1 MSRIRTRRLALADWS
16 PGVAAVASRHHP
28 WGLPQRALA
37 RDHLDLG
44 ARVALAGGLQRVAGN
59 AATRQLVGL
68 VRTDRRKEPP
78 DGQREIMEAGSG
90 GTRGLTRTSYTADA
104 PLFRVEQVQ
113 QVEGGSWAVRPT
125 SVRLPS
131 LDHEVLYPAPGRHR
145 LRAYGSGSHYL
156 DVTDDWSSRIYD
168 GEGEHV
174 GDIDRA
180 WAMTWGRIAAIIN
193 DMAAGDRFTGQTAEA
208 AQQAAWAAFRR
219 RLPAPLRP
227 AGDQPTPTAQEAKWG
242 ADDEHTIFRQLMGE
256 SRRARDRSGW
266 HTPMQGL
273 KEFAGDDR
281 IDELSV
287 GSSRIGQVP
296 SRRLMQEAW
305 ARITRG

>member
-1 MSRIRTRRLALADWS
+1 VSRVRVRRLAAPERLAPGS
-16 PGVAAVASRHHP
+16 PVASRREA
-28 WGLPQRALA
+28 WGVPPRAMA
-37 RDHLDLG
+37 GDRLDLG
-44 ARVALAGGLQRVAGN
+44 ARIGLASDLQRAAGN
-59 AATRQLVGL
+59 AATRRLIGV

-90 GTRGLTRTSYTADA
+90 GTRGLTRTSYTTDA

-113 QVEGGSWAVRPT
+113 QVDGGSWAVRPT
-125 SVRLPS
+125 DVRLPS
-131 LDHEVLYPAPGRHR
+131 LDHEVMYPAPGRHR

-156 DVTDDWSSRIYD
+156 DVTEDWSNRIYE

-174 GDIDRA
+174 ADIDRA
-180 WAMTWGRIAAIIN
+180 WAMTWGRIAGIIN
-193 DMAAGDRFTGQTAEA
+193 DMAKGERFTGQTAEA
-208 AQQAAWAAFRR
+208 AQQAAWVAFKR

-227 AGDQPTPTAQEAKWG
+227 VGDQPSTSAQEARWG

-281 IDELSV
+281 VDELST